1 MIRIGGIVKTMWT
14 LEQAIEDTERAYK
27 ESRNGLQYA
36 LKRGETKFAER
47 CKKDAEEFG
56 QLAEWLRELQER
68 RKESKTIKCLDCVH
82 ALTCNRRIDFGNGLF
97 FTISSCS
104 MAERRT
110 DDNSRINL
118 S

>member
-1 MIRIGGIVKTMWT
+1 MIGIGGIVKTMWT

-68 RKESKTIKCLDCVH
+68 RKEPEII
-82 ALTCNRRIDFGNGLF
+82 R
-97 FTISSCS
+97 CS
-104 MAERRT
+104 ECTYFKDLAVTVGYCEKKVMYQFKDYFCKDAERRT
-110 DDNSRINL
+110 K
-118 S
+118 

>member
-1 MIRIGGIVKTMWT
+1 MSVT
-14 LEQAIEDTERAYK
+14 LEEAIEYAERAYK
-27 ESRNGLQYA
+27 ENRNGLQYA
-36 LKRGETKFAER
+36 LKRRETKFAER
-47 CKKDAEEFG
+47 CKKDMEG
-56 QLAEWLRELQER
+56 YKQLAAWLKELKER

-110 DDNSRINL
+110 NDNSRVDL